1 MTEKSRLVLIVPA
14 SEGAGDIAA
23 RLGAALEGGPVAAVI
38 LPLPALDDRSLVKFV
53 KPIAPVVQQREAALL
68 LDGHPEIVARAGADG
83 VHVGDPRDLAA
94 AIAMLRPQER
104 IIGAGGLRARHDA
117 MEAAEAGVDYVMF
130 GEPRPDGTPPPF
142 PAVVERAGW
151 WAEVFETPCVACC
164 PALDEVGRLAETG
177 CEFIALSGAV
187 FDHPGGPADA
197 VRRALQAIADAKV
210 PVR

>member
-1 MTEKSRLVLIVPA
+1 MTEHARLVLIAPA
-14 SEGAGDIAA
+14 SEGAGEIAA
-23 RLGAALEGGPVAAVI
+23 RLAAALEGGPVAAVI
-38 LPLPALDDRSLVKFV
+38 LPLPPLDDRALVKFV
-53 KPIAPVVQQREAALL
+53 KPIAPVVQARDAALL

-83 VHVGDPRDLAA
+83 VHIGDPRDLAA

-104 IIGAGGLRARHDA
+104 IVGAGGLRARHDA
-117 MEAAEAGVDYVMF
+117 MEAAEAGADYVMF

-164 PALDEVGRLAETG
+164 PDLADVGRLAETG

-187 FDHPGGPADA
+187 FDHPEGPADA
-197 VRRALQAIADAKV
+197 VRLALAAIAAAGV
-210 PVR
+210 PAR